1 MNELVLTS
9 CNVKRIL
16 VIKLMHYGD
25 VLLTTPL
32 FNTLKLN
39 YPDALID
46 VLVYQGTEE
55 ILAGNKTIDT
65 IYRVDRELKHEGIAA
80 QCRGEIALVKRLRT
94 QSYDLCLH
102 LSDRWR
108 GAFYCR
114 FLNIKQSLGFLSP
127 KRKNFLW
134 RLCHTALVLPE
145 KQESQHRVLNNLEII
160 TPLKLAKIDT
170 TVSMYYYPEDIQSI
184 ETLLREKKIS
194 RYIVIQPG
202 ARWKFKRWTASAC
215 GELLNALIEQGET
228 IVLTSGPVPSELLY
242 IDEILQSCP
251 HQSKVLNLAGKLRF
265 SELAVL
271 IERATL
277 FIGVDSVAMH
287 MAAALKTPSV
297 VLFGPSNLQQWH
309 PWQVPHTLIWAGK
322 YRTLPTVAEID
333 TNTSES
339 YLAAIP
345 VSDVLEA
352 VNQRLPSLP

>member
-1 MNELVLTS
+1 MNKFILPT
-9 CNVKRIL
+9 CTVKRIL

-39 YPDALID
+39 YPEALID
-46 VLVYQGTEE
+46 VVVYQGTDE
-55 ILAGNKTIDT
+55 ILAGNKAIEA
-65 IYRVDRELKHEGIAA
+65 IYTVDRELKQKGILT
-80 QCRGEIALVKRLRT
+80 QCQGEMALLKRLRT
-94 QSYDLCLH
+94 QNYDLCLN

-114 FLNIKQSLGFLSP
+114 FLKIKQSMGFLSS

-134 RLCHTALVLPE
+134 QFCHTTLVLPK
-145 KQESQHRVLNNLEII
+145 KQESQHSVLNNLEII
-160 TPLKLAKIDT
+160 APLKLAKIDT
-170 TVSMYYYPEDIQSI
+170 TVSMHYHPEDIQHI
-184 ETLLREKKIS
+184 ETLLSEKKIS
-194 RYIVIQPG
+194 RYIVIQPS

-215 GELLNALIEQGET
+215 GEMINALIEQGET

-251 HQSKVLNLAGKLRF
+251 NQSKVLNLAGKLHF
-265 SELAVL
+265 TELAVL
-271 IERATL
+271 IERAAL

-309 PWQVPHTLIWAGK
+309 PWQVSHTLIWAGN
-322 YRTLPTVAEID
+322 YRTLPSVADVD
-333 TNTSES
+333 TNTSET
-339 YLAAIP
+339 YMAAIP
-345 VSDVLEA
+345 VSDVLKA
-352 VNQRLPSLP
+352 VNQRLPS